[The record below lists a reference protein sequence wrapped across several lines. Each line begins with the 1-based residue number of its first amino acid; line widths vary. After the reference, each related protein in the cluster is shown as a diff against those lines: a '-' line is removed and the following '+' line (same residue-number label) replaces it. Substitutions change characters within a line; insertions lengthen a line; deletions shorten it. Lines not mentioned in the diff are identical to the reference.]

1 MPSQPAAVARDDARH
16 ARDRG
21 TGGDARRWELTVA
34 LPGLRPQRRWR
45 GEPATFGVALPAC
58 SGGGD
63 ARPSPRLRRW
73 RQRSTHQL
81 AVALPG
87 PRPQRRRWRRRSAQL
102 AVALPGPHPQ
112 RRRWR
117 GDARCRPPRLGAAAA
132 ATLGPA
138 RGCGAGGDVSATLS
152 SSPSPSRPRLHSGG
166 GGARPSSRLRHR
178 RRLGGLPA
186 RPPRPAPAALHGAGS
201 NARRVSSP
209 VLPPVLPSVCAA
221 PCLSCH
227 LYCSASCSALCLCC
241 PLLLCSVSCFSGYC
255 VVGCIQDTR
264 AAALLSPAPWLAAPA
279 PAVPGTDDLV
289 GCDGC
294 RRPCITSPVAG
305 GARPGCPRTNGFM
318 TGLTGLPPMRA
329 PRARPLADAAPAP
342 AVPGRTTWLAA
353 GCRAA
358 DPALAPAPWLTR
370 RPPRLSQYERLEL
383 VMRLFLRALQRLLLG
398 LLSQSHEPPPNRG
411 HAWQLRPTG
420 ASRRAHARRPAAHQT
435 KAK

>member
-1 MPSQPAAVARDDARH
+1 MLAAIY
-16 ARDRG
+16 
-21 TGGDARRWELTVA
+21 RR
-34 LPGLRPQRRWR
+34 
-45 GEPATFGVALPAC
+45 
-58 SGGGD
+58 D

-73 RQRSTHQL
+73 RRCVGDAEQL
-81 AVALPG
+81 AVALPT
-87 PRPQRRRWRRRSAQL
+87 PPAQRRRRRSARL
-102 AVALPGPHPQ
+102 TPAAPTAT
-112 RRRWR
+112 RRT
-117 GDARCRPPRLGAAAA
+117 ARSPSQARARGAAWRWKQRSPCLVPCAA
-132 ATLGPA
+132 P
-138 RGCGAGGDVSATLS
+138 CSALC
-152 SSPSPSRPRLHSGG
+152 
-166 GGARPSSRLRHR
+166 
-178 RRLGGLPA
+178 
-186 RPPRPAPAALHGAGS
+186 
-201 NARRVSSP
+201 
-209 VLPPVLPSVCAA
+209 VCAA

-318 TGLTGLPPMRA
+318 AGLTGLPPMRA

-398 LLSQSHEPPPNRG
+398 LLSQSHEPSPNRG

-435 KAK
+435 KTK